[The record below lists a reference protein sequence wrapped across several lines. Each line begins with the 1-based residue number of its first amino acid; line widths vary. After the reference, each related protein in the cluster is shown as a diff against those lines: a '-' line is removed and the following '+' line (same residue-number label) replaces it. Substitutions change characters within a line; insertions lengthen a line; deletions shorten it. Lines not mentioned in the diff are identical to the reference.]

1 MVHEAYQFLTKLIKK
16 PDERFALEFK
26 FKVINVR
33 IIISVLLG
41 RPRRRMR
48 MTLKQVTFGGWV
60 LRVLGEGQG
69 GPRLVFF
76 WWHWLKNKFLVES
89 YECIIKFKSL
99 PSVVE
104 KALAA
109 EIRKRAYLW
118 LCQPAAGNQLQIE
131 QISNLFH
138 RGLFYAPNLLHPLKG
153 SPTRLR

>member
-69 GPRLVFF
+69 GPRLFFF

-104 KALAA
+104 KALASA
-109 EIRKRAYLW
+109 ELQNVLAG
-118 LCQPAAGNQLQIE
+118 LCKKFEGLQ
-131 QISNLFH
+131 NFTKWVFF
-138 RGLFYAPNLLHPLKG
+138 G
-153 SPTRLR
+153 